1 MSAMRHPAVTSL
13 SILLAVSL
21 IAGAWLLHSRQ
32 QFRAEW
38 EAQVEGVK
46 KQLAAETAKGLALE
60 GDLNTLRAQ
69 LAEKGIEPAVAPRA
83 AHLENDAKRLEALR
97 ELTQAQ
103 TKLSAATTSMGELR
117 NHIADLES
125 SVERLTAEN
134 KRLQAA
140 ETNVKEDLENTQNV
154 ARALEAEVKAKNE
167 RIAQMEPTLRRVRE
181 ELAATQ
187 QKAAQAQP
195 VAAELVDVNRR
206 RENIVTSLQ
215 RRYRDVTDQLR
226 ALTVRLDTQRDN
238 PAAAVGDISR
248 LQTAVQSA
256 EDELRQLGSL
266 NTQAQ
271 RLAARLNGTQQK

>member
-1 MSAMRHPAVTSL
+1 MRHPAVTSL
-13 SILLAVSL
+13 SILLALSL
-21 IAGAWLLHSRQ
+21 IAGAWMLHTRQ
-32 QFRAEW
+32 QFRAEC
-38 EAQVEGVK
+38 EAQIDGVK

-69 LAEKGIEPAVAPRA
+69 LSEKGIEPAVAPRA
-83 AHLENDAKRLEALR
+83 VHPENDSKRLEAVR

-103 TKLSAATTSMGELR
+103 SKLSAATASVSELR
-117 NHIADLES
+117 NHISDLES

-140 ETNVKEDLENTQNV
+140 EANVKEDLENTQNV
-154 ARALEAEVKAKNE
+154 AHALEAEVKAKNE
-167 RIAQMEPTLRRVRE
+167 RIAQMEPTLRKARE
-181 ELAATQ
+181 ELAAVQ
-187 QKAAQAQP
+187 QKSSQAQP
-195 VAAELVDVNRR
+195 VAAELADLNRR

-266 NTQAQ
+266 NAQAQ
-271 RLAARLNGTQQK
+271 RLAQKLNQAQQK